1 MTQEAMVDES
11 KERRGDFLMQLATL
25 VHQEATAATL
35 ETQALA
41 AIPQAARTAEQVAQA
56 AELVRWLR
64 GVESV
69 ALVAGVLIA
78 DQGAAELQAATPARP
93 RAPSRAGEALP
104 ATRAR
109 APRRRRAKPAP
120 K

>member
-1 MTQEAMVDES
+1 MDES

-78 DQGAAELQAATPARP
+78 DQGGAELQAATAATPARP

-109 APRRRRAKPAP
+109 APLRRRAKPAP